1 MFLEE
6 RFCSRC
12 GANLKCLF
20 CGGSGK
26 QRSLI
31 EDELG
36 GSQGKYCCGQINFGN
51 YCSRCGRSLKPL
63 YEFPKKEKD
72 ALLVTEQERCPISAD
87 FESEI
92 RNYSCVKRQ
101 LIIFFLSFSNSY

>member
-1 MFLEE
+1 MRTNLEDL
-6 RFCSRC
+6 RVSIAADRLISGIIVPGAAGLLNPFMNSR
-12 GANLKCLF
+12 
-20 CGGSGK
+20 
-26 QRSLI
+26 
-31 EDELG
+31 
-36 GSQGKYCCGQINFGN
+36 
-51 YCSRCGRSLKPL
+51 
-63 YEFPKKEKD
+63 KKKKD